1 MLAGMNTGERRSWW
15 AALLLATCMGLPL
28 QTWADAEMSEKMRF
42 ETQAQAVTVD
52 HTTEADVE
60 QIIPAIPLLPHEQS
74 TPSSNPAE
82 TEQAGSAAAEP
93 AAEPEDL
100 FTDDFEDD
108 VEENVEEDIL
118 DVLIELKEG
127 LLTVD
132 VQDAALNQVL
142 TAVAEQGNFRVL
154 FVDPAQNRISLAFA
168 DLPLKKGLEELL
180 KGHDHIFRYSG
191 KNGSLSTVAVYARK
205 TSTTPTQ
212 SLQRQPAQHTQ
223 AIDPQSIDPDEPDV
237 ALLSAQALGSPD
249 EDVRLE
255 AVEEL
260 ADLDNPAETAH
271 VLTEVL
277 LKDENSDVREA
288 ALESLADFED
298 QDFQRRAASLSIN
311 DSEQD
316 IRMRAVEI
324 LTDIEDW
331 DTLRDVAQTHDDP
344 EIRALANDALEDEQ

>member
-1 MLAGMNTGERRSWW
+1 MLAGMNTGERCYRW
-15 AALLLATCMGLPL
+15 AALWVATCMGLPL
-28 QTWADAEMSEKMRF
+28 QTWADADVSEKMRF
-42 ETQAQAVTVD
+42 ETQAQAVIIG

-60 QIIPAIPLLPHEQS
+60 QTIPVLPPEQS

-82 TEQAGSAAAEP
+82 IEQ

-108 VEENVEEDIL
+108 VEEDIL

-142 TAVAEQGNFRVL
+142 TTIAAQGKFRVL
-154 FVDPAQNRISLAFA
+154 FVDPAQHRISLAFA

-205 TSTTPTQ
+205 TSTTPPQ

-223 AIDPQSIDPDEPDV
+223 GIDPQSIDPDEPDV

-249 EDVRLE
+249 KDVRLE

-298 QDFQRRAASLSIN
+298 QDFQRHAASLSIN

>member
-1 MLAGMNTGERRSWW
+1 MLAGMNTGERRYRW
-15 AALLLATCMGLPL
+15 AALLVATCMGLPL
-28 QTWADAEMSEKMRF
+28 QTWADAEVSEKIRF
-42 ETQAQAVTVD
+42 ETQAQAITID
-52 HTTEADVE
+52 HTAEADIE
-60 QIIPAIPLLPHEQS
+60 QTLPVLPPEQS
-74 TPSSNPAE
+74 TPSPNPAE
-82 TEQAGSAAAEP
+82 TEQAAEP
-93 AAEPEDL
+93 ADL
-100 FTDDFEDD
+100 FTDDYEDD
-108 VEENVEEDIL
+108 VEEDVENDVL

-132 VQDAALNQVL
+132 VQDTPLNQVL
-142 TAVAEQGNFRVL
+142 TTVAEQGKFRVL

-180 KGHDHIFRYSG
+180 KGYDHIFRYSG
-191 KNGSLSTVAVYARK
+191 KNGSLSMVAVYARK
-205 TSTTPTQ
+205 TRTTPTQ

-223 AIDPQSIDPDEPDV
+223 AIEPQGIDPDEPDV
-237 ALLSAQALGSPD
+237 ALLAAQALGSPY

-260 ADLDNPAETAH
+260 ADLDNQAETAH

-277 LKDENSDVREA
+277 QKDENSDVREA
-288 ALESLADFED
+288 ALESIADFED
-298 QDFQRRAASLSIN
+298 QDLQRRAASLSIN

-324 LTDIEDW
+324 LTHIEDW
-331 DTLRDVAQTHDDP
+331 DTLRDVAQAHDDP